1 MGQGYFIHNFLV
13 EIAPEQRGQPVCQ
26 WLQGHADAPDPLCQR
41 GSGQW
46 HALAGGDLLDPVKGQ
61 VVEVFAGRHPR
72 QQANGGQAAVDHRR
86 RDMRCRHRLAGAA
99 RVLRT
104 NVAMHEEAC
113 RFHVQLLTD
122 VFADLDQVG
131 AALAALT
138 GFWLMAVLDARQF
151 RWQRLTAGSLAQSLG
166 RRLGVK
172 FLLDRGQVGVDR
184 FLKQQA
190 LFATERF
197 TGLAEAYPAVVG
209 QFVRQRLDL
218 EILLGQQGILPRQL
232 GLLMPELG
240 LLLLQLSLLLRIL
253 AKR

>member
-1 MGQGYFIHNFLV
+1 
-13 EIAPEQRGQPVCQ
+13 
-26 WLQGHADAPDPLCQR
+26 
-41 GSGQW
+41 
-46 HALAGGDLLDPVKGQ
+46 
-61 VVEVFAGRHPR
+61 
-72 QQANGGQAAVDHRR
+72 
-86 RDMRCRHRLAGAA
+86 
-99 RVLRT
+99 
-104 NVAMHEEAC
+104 MHEEAC

-138 GFWLMAVLDARQF
+138 GFWLMAVLDALQF

-232 GLLMPELG
+232 DLLMPELG
-240 LLLLQLSLLLRIL
+240 LLLLQLSLLIEAFAYQGLTVWRPWVHDEDPRVSLNGGAIAFGHSPGML
-253 AKR
+253 GARLVTTAVYQLQHTGGRFALHDL